1 MIEIQ
6 DLCKA
11 YDHHILFDHFHL
23 KISDHEIV
31 AIMGPS
37 GSGKSTLLNII
48 GCIDAM
54 DEGTICF
61 NHQEVRYDTRE
72 ATKLIRNQ
80 IAYLFQNFALL
91 DEETVY
97 QNLLI
102 ALRFV
107 KASKKKKYQMMDEM
121 LEKVELKGIG
131 DQKVCFL
138 SGGQQQRVA
147 LARALLK
154 PSEFLLCD
162 EPTGSL
168 DWKNAQKVMDL
179 LLKYRGDHTIIIVTH
194 DMNIAKRCDRI
205 ITLNERI
212 D

>member
-11 YDHHILFDHFHL
+11 YDHHILFDHFRL

-121 LEKVELKGIG
+121 LEKVELK
-131 DQKVCFL
+131 
-138 SGGQQQRVA
+138 
-147 LARALLK
+147 
-154 PSEFLLCD
+154 
-162 EPTGSL
+162 
-168 DWKNAQKVMDL
+168 
-179 LLKYRGDHTIIIVTH
+179 
-194 DMNIAKRCDRI
+194 
-205 ITLNERI
+205 
-212 D
+212 

>member
-6 DLCKA
+6 NLCKA
-11 YDHHILFDHFHL
+11 YGNHILFDHFSL
-23 KISDHEIV
+23 TIQDNEVV

-37 GSGKSTLLNII
+37 GSGKSTLLNMI
-48 GCIDAM
+48 GLIDAM
-54 DEGTICF
+54 DEGNISF
-61 NHQEVRYDTRE
+61 DHQEVLYDTIE
-72 ATKLIRNQ
+72 ATKFIRNH

-97 QNLLI
+97 KNLLI
-102 ALRFV
+102 ALNFV
-107 KASKKKKYQMMDEM
+107 KASKKEKYQMMDEM

-168 DWKNAQKVMDL
+168 DQENAQKVMDL

-194 DMNIAKRCDRI
+194 DITIAQRCDRI
-205 ITLNERI
+205 ITLE